1 MKPVS
6 GDLIHET
13 TSSVIQR
20 TASAQSC
27 VQPTNGGMTC

>member
-20 TASAQSC
+20 AASAHSR
-27 VQPTNGGMTC
+27 VQPTNGGETC